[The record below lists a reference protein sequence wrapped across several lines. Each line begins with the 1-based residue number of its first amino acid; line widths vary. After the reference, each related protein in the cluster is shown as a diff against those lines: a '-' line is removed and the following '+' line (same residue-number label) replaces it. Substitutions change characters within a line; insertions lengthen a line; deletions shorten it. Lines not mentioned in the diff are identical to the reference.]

1 MKLLGCVAFGTMALS
16 TAAQADWNVKNS
28 TEWSTAAA
36 SVRPGETLL
45 LTGQSSDYA
54 GTLTLKGK
62 GDAALGPITI
72 RTAQPALVL
81 KALVID
87 GSTNVVVRDL
97 RFASPSASAL
107 IKIKGSSKV
116 RISGNVF
123 SHAGVQVKQK
133 SVEFSAEGDSRD
145 NEIAY
150 NTFQDFDRSSDSPVK
165 PATGADSGGKPVPA
179 SFIQTASAVG
189 THIHHN
195 HFRNIR
201 PFIQN
206 RTVAGDS
213 GREAIALGTASTQQ
227 IAAGTIIESNLFED
241 CDGEDEIISVKTSK
255 NQIRYNTFKNS
266 YGSLS
271 LRQGQGTKVYSNY
284 FIGAGAAKTPDDP
297 NYQTGGV
304 RAYGAAHYIYNN
316 YFQGLS
322 GTHARKPIVLD
333 AGDISAADPDLF
345 SDKHRAATKIQ
356 VLFNTLINNAE
367 GISVEPGDAK
377 YVVSAQSNVIANN
390 LVEGRLGT
398 LLNDLGMNTVAAKNI
413 AYPAADASLGS
424 SGRPARNQAWTSAEV
439 HEISPSMV
447 AITKNGYALQA
458 PGSGS
463 FALGYASDAYPG
475 IKLDIDGQAR
485 TSAVV
490 GADDYSG
497 GIAEYRNKPLTARD
511 VGPGAGLR
519 TRGRTGADR
528 AIDGKNW

>member
-1 MKLLGCVAFGTMALS
+1 MKILGCVALGTMAVS
-16 TAAQADWNVKNS
+16 GAAHADTSVKNS
-28 TEWSTAAA
+28 AEWTAAA
-36 SVRPGETLL
+36 AAVRPGDTLL
-45 LTGQSSDYA
+45 LTGQSSDYPGA
-54 GTLTLKGK
+54 LTLKGK
-62 GDAALGPITI
+62 GDAALAPITI
-72 RTAQPALVL
+72 RTTQPALVL

-87 GSTNVVVRDL
+87 GSTHVMVRDL
-97 RFASPSASAL
+97 RFASSSASAL

-116 RISGNVF
+116 TISGNVF

-145 NEIAY
+145 NVISY
-150 NTFQDFDRSSDSPVK
+150 NTFQDFDRSSDSTAT
-165 PATGADSGGKPVPA
+165 PAPGADSGGKPVPA
-179 SFIQTASAVG
+179 SFIQTASALG

-195 HFRNIR
+195 YFRNIR

-284 FIGAGAAKTPDDP
+284 FIGAGAGKLPEDP

-304 RAYGAAHYIYNN
+304 RAYGAGHYIYNN

-333 AGDISAADPDLF
+333 AGDISAADPDLV

-356 VLFNTLINNAE
+356 VLFNTLIDNAE

-377 YVVSAQSNVIANN
+377 YVIAAQGNVIANN
-390 LVEGRLGT
+390 LVNGKLGT
-398 LLNDLGMNTVAAKNI
+398 LINDRGANTVAARNI
-413 AYPAADASLGS
+413 AFPAADASLGS
-424 SGRPARNQAWTSAEV
+424 SGRPSPNQAWTSAEV
-439 HEISPSMV
+439 LEISPSMV
-447 AITKNGYALQA
+447 AVTKNGYVLQA

-463 FALGYASDAYPG
+463 HAVGYASDAYPG

-485 TSAVV
+485 SSAVV
-490 GADDYSG
+490 GADDNASG
-497 GIAEYRNKPLTARD
+497 VAEYRNKPLTARD
-511 VGPGAGLR
+511 VGPTAR
-519 TRGRTGADR
+519 P
-528 AIDGKNW
+528 